1 MLGANYAR
9 ILTAIDTAPAR
20 PVASRCRLWRTS
32 SLGPR
37 AARSR
42 ALRSSARVRARAFQA
57 SRASSFLK
65 PGPVSTEVS
74 PIRTE
79 SLRRLTLLSCVRFG
93 PEQTQ
98 QAAIDIGMRNL
109 KRPATHQI
117 AQQIDK
123 VILDPARYNAKPPS

>member
-1 MLGANYAR
+1 MPALANLVAGAEGSEAAGVEIIGTRAGAR
-9 ILTAIDTAPAR
+9 VPGLARVILLEA
-20 PVASRCRLWRTS
+20 
-32 SLGPR
+32 GPR
-37 AARSR
+37 VYRI
-42 ALRSSARVRARAFQA
+42 
-57 SRASSFLK
+57 
-65 PGPVSTEVS
+65 S